1 MTAPRTI
8 PLPAYV
14 TPLLMLFPPATHDHI
29 FLVGGTVRDIL
40 LAQTA
45 RDIDLVVA
53 LSAEALKNLGFRRV
67 QPKSA
72 APIFFRFHESLGKI
86 EVTTIESPMDLEV
99 DLRRRDFTANALALS
114 LTGNFVDPL
123 DGYSA
128 LQHRALHACSYATFT
143 SDPLRNFRAFRF
155 EADGWQM
162 TPATEELIR
171 EQNWSEAF
179 SHLPMERFSREM
191 LKALG
196 SNNPAHFFRRMI
208 EFKVG
213 REFLPEIF
221 LMQEIPAGPE
231 QHHPEGDLLTHSFQV
246 MERVCGT
253 TKDAVTRFCALF
265 HDLGKLATPPEL
277 YPKHHGH
284 DEAGFR
290 SSRPFCDRLALPVV
304 FRTSLGWVNRLHTT
318 AGRWEELRTGT
329 KIKLAEQAVRGGISD
344 KLPLVAAADKPD
356 GVGMSGWD
364 NAVRIVHLTTIELG
378 IDPRLM
384 TPVPVEGIVPL
395 PPEQRPAFI
404 HQKRVEMFRS
414 VLKKNESSE
423 KNRFDTGNRF

>member
-1 MTAPRTI
+1 MSAPRTI
-8 PLPAYV
+8 PLPTYL
-14 TPLLMLFPPATHDHI
+14 TPLLTLFPPDTHDHI

-45 RDIDLVVA
+45 QDIDLVVA

-86 EVTTIESPMDLEV
+86 EVTSIESPLDLEA
-99 DLRRRDFTANALALS
+99 DLRRRDFSANALALS
-114 LTGNFVDPL
+114 LTGDFVDPL

-128 LQHRALHACSYATFT
+128 LQHRELHACSDATFI
-143 SDPLRNFRAFRF
+143 SDPLRVFRAFRF

-171 EQNWSEAF
+171 ERKWSEAF
-179 SHLPMERFSREM
+179 SLLPMERFSREM
-191 LKALG
+191 LRALG
-196 SNNPAHFFRRMI
+196 SKDPARFFRRMI
-208 EFKVG
+208 EFEIG

-221 LMQEIPAGPE
+221 LMQEIPAGPKE
-231 QHHPEGDLLTHSFQV
+231 HHPEGDLLTHSLQV
-246 MERVCGT
+246 MERVCGVT
-253 TKDAVTRFCALF
+253 SEVVTRFCALF
-265 HDLGKLATPPEL
+265 HDLGKLATSTER

-304 FRTSLGWVNRLHTT
+304 FRTALGWVNRLHTT
-318 AGRWEELRTGT
+318 ANRWEELRTGT
-329 KIKLAEQAVRGGISD
+329 KIKLAEQAVRGGISER
-344 KLPLVAAADKPD
+344 LPLVAVADKPD
-356 GVGMSGWD
+356 GVGMLDWD
-364 NAVRIVHLTTIELG
+364 SAVWVVQLPTAELG
-378 IDPRLM
+378 IDPRLLA
-384 TPVPVEGIVPL
+384 PVPIEGIVPL
-395 PPEQRPAFI
+395 SPEQRSSFI

-414 VLKKNESSE
+414 VVKKNESSE
-423 KNRFDTGNRF
+423 KNRFDTRDRF